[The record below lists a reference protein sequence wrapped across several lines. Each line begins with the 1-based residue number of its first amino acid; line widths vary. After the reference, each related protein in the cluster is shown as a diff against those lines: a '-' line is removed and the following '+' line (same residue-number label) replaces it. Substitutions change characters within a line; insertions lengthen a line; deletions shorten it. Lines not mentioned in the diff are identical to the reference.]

1 MSEPK
6 PKSESSRGARRSAPL
21 AACGAVLALLSVV
34 ALGRGYE
41 REPPS
46 ADRAASGE
54 ATAPLVRRDEEP
66 ASHAPEV
73 RRLLEG
79 QRLDVNRATVE
90 ELQLLPR
97 IGPTLA
103 ARIIEERERGGPFRT
118 LHDLTRVRGIGP
130 RTVERLAPLAE
141 VGDVPAA
148 PP

>member
-1 MSEPK
+1 
-6 PKSESSRGARRSAPL
+6 
-21 AACGAVLALLSVV
+21 
-34 ALGRGYE
+34 
-41 REPPS
+41 
-46 ADRAASGE
+46 
-54 ATAPLVRRDEEP
+54 
-66 ASHAPEV
+66 
-73 RRLLEG
+73 
-79 QRLDVNRATVE
+79 VNRATVE